1 MRLTLWSV
9 YECLKIS
16 FLGKCHAGTS
26 VFSPA
31 TRRNREEQLVV
42 SVSSDSHHGYVDW
55 NEYHWLK
62 VRALNWW
69 VILSPSCYQQP
80 ENEWSDG
87 WAAALLLYRCYLY
100 FMCLI
105 IYILKL
111 GNLFLALIQAR
122 GWECGR
128 CVCVCERE
136 IGGREREGTE
146 TWPSLSLASGQ
157 REHKDGLSQKT
168 GLLLKLRA
176 LHTTWARAAR
186 ISPFRPL
193 ACYWLTVTKHTSGC
207 QNSCHHGYKYITR
220 SHMRRHS
227 ARPHCRCTSLVGG
240 LCSKLAIFHCVPP
253 HVSCH
258 STCHHGDELSFPV
271 SHAVV
276 HPLQHT
282 AGEARRRRTSHAMR
296 EALYLCHPKQGG
308 KIKALNVVTL
318 LKGLWDAGKWFA
330 KCI

>member
-62 VRALNWW
+62 LRALNWC

-128 CVCVCERE
+128 CVCVCERD
-136 IGGREREGTE
+136 RREGKRRDWNLT
-146 TWPSLSLASGQ
+146 
-157 REHKDGLSQKT
+157 
-168 GLLLKLRA
+168 
-176 LHTTWARAAR
+176 
-186 ISPFRPL
+186 
-193 ACYWLTVTKHTSGC
+193 LTVTCIWTAGAQGWAESE
-207 QNSCHHGYKYITR
+207 NWFAAEA
-220 SHMRRHS
+220 
-227 ARPHCRCTSLVGG
+227 ARPAYNLSPSCTHQPFSPTCMLLTDCDKTHIRLPEQLPSWVQIYHT
-240 LCSKLAIFHCVPP
+240 LA
-253 HVSCH
+253 
-258 STCHHGDELSFPV
+258 
-271 SHAVV
+271 HA
-276 HPLQHT
+276 PSQRQT
-282 AGEARRRRTSHAMR
+282 A
-296 EALYLCHPKQGG
+296 L
-308 KIKALNVVTL
+308 
-318 LKGLWDAGKWFA
+318 
-330 KCI
+330 